1 MKNPFKLDDV
11 VYHATH
17 GKGKIEGMNMPNH
30 VKENGRDILVRF
42 ENSPIEGFNCLRQY
56 AAQELSFKAW
66 PKADH
71 ERPIQDGWW
80 LASISGDAV
89 GLRRKE
95 GDQMFNSRGVLVN
108 NYASRYDFHR
118 YLGKDWK

>member
-17 GKGKIEGMNMPNH
+17 GKGKIVGMNVPNH

-42 ENSPIEGFNCLRQY
+42 ENSPIEGFCLRQY
-56 AAQELSFKAW
+56 SAQELSFKEW
-66 PKADH
+66 PKPDH
-71 ERPIQDGWW
+71 NRPIQDGWW
-80 LASISGDAV
+80 VCTDSRNDEPYIREV
-89 GLRRKE
+89 RQRKVRYIGKE
-95 GDQMFNSRGVLVN
+95 FNLEQ
-108 NYASRYDFHR
+108 YTFHR

>member
-42 ENSPIEGFNCLRQY
+42 ENSPMEGFNCLRQY
-56 AAQELSFKAW
+56 AAQELSFKEW

-71 ERPIQDGWW
+71 QRPIQDGWW
-80 LASISGDAV
+80 VLSHGSMISPYV
-89 GLRRKE
+89 RE
-95 GDQMFNSRGVLVN
+95 VRGGIVFHEDGTQTKP
-108 NYASRYDFHR
+108 SQWSFHR

>member
-42 ENSPIEGFNCLRQY
+42 ENSPMEGFNCLRQY
-56 AAQELSFKAW
+56 AAEELSFKEW
-66 PKADH
+66 PKPDH
-71 ERPIQDGWW
+71 KRPIEDGWW
-80 LASISGDAV
+80 LCSYADGTVTLRQKRGNEMYDSVGSRISRQVDAY
-89 GLRRKE
+89 K
-95 GDQMFNSRGVLVN
+95 
-108 NYASRYDFHR
+108 FHR